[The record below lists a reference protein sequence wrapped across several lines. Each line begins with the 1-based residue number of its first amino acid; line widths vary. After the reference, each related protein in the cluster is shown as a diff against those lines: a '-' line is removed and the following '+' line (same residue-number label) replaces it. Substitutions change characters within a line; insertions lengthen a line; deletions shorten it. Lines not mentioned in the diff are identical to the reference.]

1 MKNIKPKSL
10 IISACVA
17 IVVFI
22 ALLFVEKS
30 LLKPNG
36 TVEGFVAV
44 SDIDKGTVITEENIS
59 KLFTEKNNI
68 DGALEVTGA
77 VKTKDDL
84 INKVAKENI
93 NKGEVVS
100 NNSFISKD
108 DKFKDIDEL
117 VEVSFNVSDISQVV
131 GGILRSGDIIDIS
144 IIDNNTSESL
154 RVLEDV
160 YVDKAI
166 SSDGLQIDRSSDL
179 SALTI
184 NILVSKDD
192 SEKLNSYLNK
202 GTLRISKNI

>member
-44 SDIDKGTVITEENIS
+44 SDIDKGTVVTEENIS

-77 VKTKDDL
+77 VKTKDEL

-108 DKFKDIDEL
+108 DKFKDIDDL

-154 RVLEDV
+154 SVLEDV

>member
-44 SDIDKGTVITEENIS
+44 SDIDKGTVTTEENIS

-77 VKTKDDL
+77 VKTKDEL

-108 DKFKDIDEL
+108 DKFKDIDDL

-154 RVLEDV
+154 SVLEDV

>member
-44 SDIDKGTVITEENIS
+44 SDIDKGMVITEENIS

-77 VKTKDDL
+77 VKTKDEL

-108 DKFKDIDEL
+108 DKFKDIDDL

-144 IIDNNTSESL
+144 IIDNNTNESMI
-154 RVLEDV
+154 VLEDI

-184 NILVSKDD
+184 NILVSKDN

>member
-68 DGALEVTGA
+68 DGALEVSGA

-108 DKFKDIDEL
+108 DKFKDIDDL

-154 RVLEDV
+154 SVLEDV

-192 SEKLNSYLNK
+192 SEKLNS
-202 GTLRISKNI
+202 

>member
-108 DKFKDIDEL
+108 DRFKDIDDL

-144 IIDNNTSESL
+144 IIDNNTNESMI
-154 RVLEDV
+154 VLEDI